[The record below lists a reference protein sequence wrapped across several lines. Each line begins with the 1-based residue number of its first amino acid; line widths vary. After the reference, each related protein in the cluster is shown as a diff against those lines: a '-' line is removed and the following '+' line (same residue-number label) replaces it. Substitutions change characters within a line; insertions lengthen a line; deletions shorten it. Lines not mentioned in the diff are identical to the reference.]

1 MINRRISPDRA
12 KGIYAGMNPEFGNY
26 LSGNIAE
33 NSRVTYPYEPEYS
46 GRVAIDTQ
54 GKDAWINFPA
64 RVMTQ
69 AATSNPRLMDP
80 GSNLDAVNRNLSL
93 ALAKKAGLDGNIAT
107 GDPQGVGYMSSGI

>member
-1 MINRRISPDRA
+1 MINRRILPDRA

-80 GSNLDAVNRNLSL
+80 GSNLEAVNQNWSIAQR
-93 ALAKKAGLDGNIAT
+93 AGLAGNIAT

>member
-1 MINRRISPDRA
+1 MINRRLSPD
-12 KGIYAGMNPEFGNY
+12 G
-26 LSGNIAE
+26 
-33 NSRVTYPYEPEYS
+33 EPEYS

-80 GSNLDAVNRNLSL
+80 GSNLDAVNLNYSL
-93 ALAKKAGLDGNIAT
+93 AQRAGLAGNIAT